1 MYRVTPKTSAA
12 HGHTTSLQALLPG
25 VFKRMGVL
33 APGERFKLEPREVRQ
48 LLLWAPKGDWRRGR
62 QEMEAELARFGCTF
76 KYDGGYVIEKRRTT
90 VGM

>member
-62 QEMEAELARFGCTF
+62 REMEAELARFGCAF
-76 KYDGGYVIEKRRTT
+76 KYDGD
-90 VGM
+90 